1 MDSVGTKRLVV
12 LLLVTSGIEGV
23 SDPILNVISLELDRS
38 EFDIVAAGFLLPC
51 FVCGADDFDVA
62 DFLFI
67 DWLFEADRV
76 EG

>member
-1 MDSVGTKRLVV
+1 MDSVGIKRLVD
-12 LLLVTSGIEGV
+12 LLLVTSGMEGV

-38 EFDIVAAGFLLPC
+38 EFDIVAAGFLLLC
-51 FVCGADDFDVA
+51 FVCGADDFA

-67 DWLFEADRV
+67 DWLFEVDRV